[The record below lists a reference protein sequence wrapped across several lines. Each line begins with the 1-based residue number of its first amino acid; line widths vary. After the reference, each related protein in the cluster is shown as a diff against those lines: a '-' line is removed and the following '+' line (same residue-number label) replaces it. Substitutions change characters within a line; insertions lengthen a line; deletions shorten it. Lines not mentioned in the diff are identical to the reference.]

1 MTARRKSLSALAPR
15 LAAAALALAFLD
27 VGAAAVEPGE
37 QARVASQEAAAD
49 PFSALV
55 GKRRDRA
62 SREAKASKIER
73 FVVSS
78 DGRVFLFS
86 NKGGEGRIKFLC
98 RDNDPRLDC
107 KIDPEGPA
115 EEIVAIS
122 GAKGPR
128 GDMIFKNDEGDL
140 ILRVGSYGGAT
151 VFWPG
156 DRLGQAAS
164 KSYGDDDTL
173 ELQPAGRGAAI
184 RRAQSA
190 AAHLSAITGEAILF
204 DIGPRPPR
212 PAVIARSAEIAPAA
226 DSLSISFARSAVEP
240 AAPLPSMREADEE
253 AYSAPAEAT
262 RADSA
267 VLADA
272 VARVAAG
279 MMEVADDP
287 TGARY
292 LGARIKSVKFI
303 EGRPPSLAV
312 EGSALKVV
320 YDPLGDIAGR
330 PSSSAV
336 AKFLEESL

>member
-1 MTARRKSLSALAPR
+1 MTAKVILLSALAPR
-15 LAAAALALAFLD
+15 FAAAALALALPYAAP
-27 VGAAAVEPGE
+27 AAAEPVQG
-37 QARVASQEAAAD
+37 ARFAASEPAD

-62 SREAKASKIER
+62 SRETRDARIER

-78 DGRVFLFS
+78 DGRAFLFS
-86 NKGGEGRIKFLC
+86 NRGGDARIKFLC

-115 EEIVAIS
+115 EEIVSIT

-128 GDMIFKNDEGDL
+128 GDMIFKNDAGDL
-140 ILRVGSYGGAT
+140 VLRIGSYGGAT

-164 KSYGDDDTL
+164 KSFGEGDTL
-173 ELQPAGRGAAI
+173 ELPPAGRGVAI

-204 DIGPRPPR
+204 DIGPRPSRVATIARIADGDDPGSLSASFS
-212 PAVIARSAEIAPAA
+212 PVARSAAPAA
-226 DSLSISFARSAVEP
+226 LRETNAMDMPAEVTSEEP
-240 AAPLPSMREADEE
+240 ARTNA
-253 AYSAPAEAT
+253 
-262 RADSA
+262 A
-267 VLADA
+267 VLSDA

-279 MMEVADDP
+279 MMQVADDP
-287 TGARY
+287 TGARII
-292 LGARIKSVKFI
+292 GARIKTVRFV
-303 EGRPPSLAV
+303 EGSPPGLSMD
-312 EGSALKVV
+312 GSALKVV

-330 PSSSAV
+330 PSSVAV